1 MKAAEQYL
9 ASFGFGNQQALMLE
23 STLGVAKGQIRP
35 LRVSRLLQESDLS
48 IIKSYQG
55 SLAIRPRGV
64 MSGFLVIQE
73 FHTIYIPFK
82 GRPEQIR
89 LRLSDDVRKG
99 TIFMAQRTQQGM
111 VLEDVLVWK
120 GHMVWTSKT
129 FPDRWSMLKDFFT
142 NHVALDSV
150 LQRISVKPATLVA
163 TSSIPAF
170 DTRSVLEWIPHA
182 PGQRRLLFVPNGE
195 PELVQ
200 VQVQVP
206 AQVPAQV
213 QTHTQIQKSDVRKAI
228 EEPRNTL
235 VISEE
240 QQITEVPEPTLA
252 ITTQI
257 TETKS
262 SIIAKRDAS
271 GPDVFQLWR
280 GAEALGMALI
290 RTMAI
295 SKALRL
301 VKTEE
306 IPVEATFNGKFHKW
320 EIINVHSC

>member
-1 MKAAEQYL
+1 MNNAHAAEQYL
-9 ASFGFGNQQALMLE
+9 ASFGFGNQQAHMLD
-23 STLGVAKGQIRP
+23 STLGVGKGQIRQ

-48 IIKSYQG
+48 IIKSYPG
-55 SLAIRPRGV
+55 SLVVRPRGV

-89 LRLSDDVRKG
+89 LRVSDDMRKG

-120 GHMVWTSKT
+120 GDMVWTSKT
-129 FPDRWSMLKDFFT
+129 FPDRWSMLRDFFT

-150 LQRISVKPATLVA
+150 LQRISVKPVTLVP

-170 DTRSVLEWIPHA
+170 DTKSVLEWIPHS

-195 PELVQ
+195 PELVHAS
-200 VQVQVP
+200 
-206 AQVPAQV
+206 AQL
-213 QTHTQIQKSDVRKAI
+213 QIQKPDVRTAATV
-228 EEPRNTL
+228 EQPRNIL
-235 VISEE
+235 IIPEE
-240 QQITEVPEPTLA
+240 QKHITEVPEPTLA
-252 ITTQI
+252 LSLTAAPQT
-257 TETKS
+257 TETKG
-262 SIIAKRDAS
+262 SIVAKRDAS

-320 EIINVHSC
+320 EIINVQS

>member
-1 MKAAEQYL
+1 MIAAEQYL
-9 ASFGFGNQQALMLE
+9 ASFGFGNQQAHMLD
-23 STLGVAKGQIRP
+23 STLGVARGQIRP
-35 LRVSRLLQESDLS
+35 LRVSRIMQDSDLS

-89 LRLSDDVRKG
+89 LRVGDDIRKG

-120 GHMVWTSKT
+120 GDMVWTSKT

-150 LQRISVKPATLVA
+150 LQRISVKPVTLVPTA
-163 TSSIPAF
+163 SIPAF
-170 DTRSVLEWIPHA
+170 DTKSVLEWIPHA

-195 PELVQ
+195 PELV
-200 VQVQVP
+200 P
-206 AQVPAQV
+206 AKPQV
-213 QTHTQIQKSDVRKAI
+213 QTQAQIQKPVAI
-228 EEPRNTL
+228 EHPRNIL
-235 VISEE
+235 IISEE
-240 QQITEVPEPTLA
+240 QKQITEVPEPTIA
-252 ITTQI
+252 AAPQTI
-257 TETKS
+257 ETKS
-262 SIIAKRDAS
+262 SIVAKRDAS

-306 IPVEATFNGKFHKW
+306 IPVEATYNGKFHKW

>member
-35 LRVSRLLQESDLS
+35 LRVSRLLQDSDLS

-55 SLAIRPRGV
+55 SLSIRPRGV

-120 GHMVWTSKT
+120 GELVWTSKT
-129 FPDRWSMLKDFFT
+129 FPDRWSMLRDFFT
-142 NHVALDSV
+142 NQVALDSV

-170 DTRSVLEWIPHA
+170 DAKSVLEWIPHA

-195 PELVQ
+195 PEY

-206 AQVPAQV
+206 AQVQAQA
-213 QTHTQIQKSDVRKAI
+213 HTQIQKPDVRTAI
-228 EEPRNTL
+228 EEPRNIL

-262 SIIAKRDAS
+262 SIVAKRDAS

>member
-23 STLGVAKGQIRP
+23 STLGVARGQIRP
-35 LRVSRLLQESDLS
+35 LRVSRIMQESDLS

-55 SLAIRPRGV
+55 SLVVRPRGV

-73 FHTIYIPFK
+73 FHAIYIPFK

-89 LRLSDDVRKG
+89 LRLSDDMRKG

-120 GHMVWTSKT
+120 GELVWTSKT

-142 NHVALDSV
+142 NHLVIDSV
-150 LQRISVKPATLVA
+150 LQRISIKPVVLVTTIA
-163 TSSIPAF
+163 VPAF
-170 DTRSVLEWIPHA
+170 EPKSVLEWIPHA

-195 PELVQ
+195 PEQ
-200 VQVQVP
+200 VQAP
-206 AQVPAQV
+206 
-213 QTHTQIQKSDVRKAI
+213 TQIQIQKPEVIPKAVAPTI
-228 EEPRNTL
+228 EHVSEPT
-235 VISEE
+235 VPT
-240 QQITEVPEPTLA
+240 ITE
-252 ITTQI
+252 IT
-257 TETKS
+257 S

>member
-1 MKAAEQYL
+1 MLVVMNNVQAAEQFL

-200 VQVQVP
+200 
-206 AQVPAQV
+206 AQP
-213 QTHTQIQKSDVRKAI
+213 HKSDVRTAIIAVAI
-228 EEPRNTL
+228 EEPRNIL

-240 QQITEVPEPTLA
+240 QQITDVPEPTLA

-262 SIIAKRDAS
+262 SIVAKRDAS